1 MCNSDASL
9 ILRRVYWNG
18 APEYYVRESDS
29 SRLVTLASS
38 DVFYTALNVAISCI
52 LWLSAINCSKK
63 SKHLECRNFPMRM
76 MLAVILVT
84 LSLFTEWQWRGTV
97 IGFSLSWPA
106 PNLMSIHK
114 LPTLLLISIRNYHY
128 FILIF

>member
-1 MCNSDASL
+1 
-9 ILRRVYWNG
+9 
-18 APEYYVRESDS
+18 
-29 SRLVTLASS
+29 
-38 DVFYTALNVAISCI
+38 
-52 LWLSAINCSKK
+52 
-63 SKHLECRNFPMRM
+63 

-84 LSLFTEWQWRGTV
+84 LSLFMEWQWRGTV